1 MSFAASRRSTYMS
14 YADVN
19 GISLYYE
26 EHGSGRVPLVLLHGG
41 LHGGEMCAP
50 ILPELAKD
58 RRVIVV
64 DLQAHGHTADVDRPL
79 RYETMGDDIA
89 ALIRHLN
96 LGQADLIG
104 YSLGAGA
111 ALRTAIQHPDLVR
124 RLVAASFPFRRDGW
138 HAENLA
144 GMDQMGRQ
152 LAEML
157 KQSPLYEFYSR
168 VAPRAED
175 WPVLLDKTGD
185 LLRHDFDWSAGV
197 AGITAPVMLVFGDAD
212 AVRTAHIAEFYA
224 LLGGGLRD
232 ANWDGS
238 ARPVARLAVLPGHTH
253 YGIFATPD
261 LTAAVIPFLDAPS
274 LEPPAPMG
282 Q

>member
-1 MSFAASRRSTYMS
+1 MS

-253 YGIFATPD
+253 YDIFATPD